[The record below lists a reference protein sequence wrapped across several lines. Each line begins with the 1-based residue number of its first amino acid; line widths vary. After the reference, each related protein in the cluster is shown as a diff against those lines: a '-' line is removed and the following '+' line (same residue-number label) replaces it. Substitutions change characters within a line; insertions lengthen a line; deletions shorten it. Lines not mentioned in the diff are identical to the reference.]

1 MSVEVPKPVNPK
13 NFAPFAVILL
23 AGFVASA
30 IAADDATSKTLR
42 FSKRQ
47 MFVSPYE
54 SCAVGDVN
62 RDGKM
67 DIVYGPYWFEGPEF
81 KIKHEIYPARP
92 QPKDKYADH
101 YFEYGPDRRVTLER
115 KMVMVQTRW
124 GRVPFKVAGSGP
136 AFHAIPEYR
145 EVKKL
150 AVRGRF

>member
-1 MSVEVPKPVNPK
+1 MSVEVPKPVSTK

-67 DIVYGPYWFEGPEF
+67 DIVYGPYWF
-81 KIKHEIYPARP
+81 A
-92 QPKDKYADH
+92 
-101 YFEYGPDRRVTLER
+101 GPDL
-115 KMVMVQTRW
+115 
-124 GRVPFKVAGSGP
+124 VPRTFRPNHLAK
-136 AFHAIPEYR
+136 EYIHTNSDHLLD
-145 EVKKL
+145 VD
-150 AVRGRF
+150 G